1 MPCAQTLSNLF
12 RDCAGSVGGVAAFY
26 YANKDDVTGVT
37 VTDGIITAIAL
48 ASSKNF
54 YTLQPPKQ
62 TSSLEST
69 WNVDEA
75 NGSKYVESTIT
86 VVFNRMETAKRVA
99 MQALA
104 EGEFVFIV
112 KDKNGKFWYL
122 GKDDAVTLTGGTVG
136 TGTAYA
142 DRNGYSMILSDQSAE
157 LPYEVDGSIIDSLLA
172 A

>member
-1 MPCAQTLSNLF
+1 MPCAQTLTNVY
-12 RDCAGSVGGVAAFY
+12 RDCAGSLGGVAGFY
-26 YANKDDVTGVT
+26 YANKEDVTAVT
-37 VTDGIITAIAL
+37 VTDGIITAITM
-48 ASSKNF
+48 ASSKHF
-54 YTLQPPKQ
+54 YTLLPPKQ

-75 NGSKYVESTIT
+75 NGSKYVESAVT

-112 KDKNGKFWYL
+112 KDKNGKHWYL
-122 GKDDAVTLTGGTVG
+122 GKDDAVTLTAGTAG

-142 DRNGYSMILSDQSAE
+142 DRNGYSMTLSDQSKE
-157 LPYEVDGSIIDSLLA
+157 LPYEVDDSIIENLLA